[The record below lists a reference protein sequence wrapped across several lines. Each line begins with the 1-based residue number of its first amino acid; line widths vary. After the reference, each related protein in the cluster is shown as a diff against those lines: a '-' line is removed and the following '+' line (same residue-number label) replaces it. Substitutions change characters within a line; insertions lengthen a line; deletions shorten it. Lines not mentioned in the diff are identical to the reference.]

1 MSTGGTLT
9 VPMSDARRSGGVTP
23 LVIVLSGLL
32 VVVGTLTAQ
41 EPATQSFA
49 DFLAGVRSEA
59 ISKGIKASTL
69 DAAFAGIDP
78 VTRVV
83 ARDRAQ
89 PEQVQSLEDYVRRRV
104 TAAMIRTGRA
114 MRERHRATLTTV
126 EAEYGVPPHVML
138 AIWGIESNFGRFTGT
153 YPVIPALATLAYDG
167 RRPLFRSELLS
178 ALTIVDRG
186 IAPLSML
193 MGSWAGAMGQPQ
205 FMPSSFLEKAV
216 DFDRDGKT
224 DIWRSHAD
232 VFGSMAN
239 YLEMAGWAVGERW
252 GREVAVSP
260 RVLARIEQQVPMRTD
275 GCRAIREMS
284 SEQPL
289 AAWRELGVTLRGG
302 AALPAGDL
310 TASLVRGSSRFFL
323 VYRNFHALL
332 DYNCSNAYAVT
343 IGLLADALGR

>member
-1 MSTGGTLT
+1 MR
-9 VPMSDARRSGGVTP
+9 DARRLGRVKP
-23 LVIVLSGLL
+23 LIVVLSGLA
-32 VVVGTLTAQ
+32 VAGALTAQ
-41 EPATQSFA
+41 EPANQSFA
-49 DFLAGVRSEA
+49 DFIAGVRSEA
-59 ISKGIKASTL
+59 LGKGIKASTL

-78 VTRVV
+78 VTVVV

-104 TAAMIRTGRA
+104 TAAMIRTGRT
-114 MRERHRATLTTV
+114 MRERHRTTLAKV
-126 EAEYGVPPHVML
+126 EAEYGVPPHVL
-138 AIWGIESNFGRFTGT
+138 IALWGIESNFGRFTGT
-153 YPVIPALATLAYDG
+153 YPVIPALATLAFDG

-186 IAPLSML
+186 VAPLSML

-205 FMPSSFLEKAV
+205 FMPSSYLEKAV

-232 VFGSMAN
+232 VFGSMGN
-239 YLEMAGWAVGERW
+239 YLKAGGWATGERW

-260 RVLARIEQQVPMRTD
+260 RVLARIEQQVPMRAD

-310 TASLVRGSSRFFL
+310 GASLVRGSSRFFL

-343 IGLLADALGR
+343 IGLLADSIAGR